1 MDNLNLKR
9 QKLEEYVFA
18 IKTDVELK
26 VSWKERSERSELSKN
41 GDKALLCQNDVILEE
56 NEIEKAYRTK
66 KEYRENNKDRILM
79 VKLLKEMRRQLKCK
93 ELCFP
98 IIKMMV
104 DDNKENVTPY
114 LIEWLYE
121 QINGLTFSISFLG
134 FQHRL
139 NSRVSLFILNYPV
152 TEKEYKNCDDYEEY
166 ERNEYNLYE
175 ENSNVI
181 IDKVIKTPIE
191 P

>member
-18 IKTDVELK
+18 IKTGIE
-26 VSWKERSERSELSKN
+26 SNITW
-41 GDKALLCQNDVILEE
+41 NDVILEE
-56 NEIEKAYRTK
+56 NEIEKVEIEK
-66 KEYRENNKDRILM
+66 KYRENNKDRIRREYVKNNKDRILM

-139 NSRVSLFILNYPV
+139 NTRNNLFILNYPV

-175 ENSNVI
+175 ENPNVT
-181 IDKVIKTPIE
+181 IDKVIKTPFE